1 MPVTITMATLSV
13 FKESSQSMDG
23 SLSSVDNMLSGVVE
37 WVTSP
42 LPGVVESVTAPLLES
57 VTAPLSGVIKPLSVL
72 FSLSLKPLVGV
83 GTVVVLQVGPSHPAS
98 HKQEPLTAEQLPC
111 SEQSHLGNIN
121 IDNHA
126 HHTHYTQTV

>member
-42 LPGVVESVTAPLLES
+42 LPGVMES

>member
-1 MPVTITMATLSV
+1 MATLSV

-23 SLSSVDNMLSGVVE
+23 SLSSVDMSGVAEWVTSPLVE
-37 WVTSP
+37 PVTSP
-42 LPGVVESVTAPLLES
+42 LPGVMES

-72 FSLSLKPLVGV
+72 FPLSLKPLVGV
-83 GTVVVLQVGPSHPAS
+83 GIVVVTEWLQVGPSHPAS
-98 HKQEPLTAEQLPC
+98 HKQPLTAEQLPC